1 MLTTII
7 GLCAIS
13 VGVGCIRI
21 VASTA
26 IHLDCC
32 AMLWLGAAVASVALG
47 SICLLTVDELKG
59 APELPKFLDVPYRTW
74 CCTHQ

>member
-1 MLTTII
+1 MLTTTI